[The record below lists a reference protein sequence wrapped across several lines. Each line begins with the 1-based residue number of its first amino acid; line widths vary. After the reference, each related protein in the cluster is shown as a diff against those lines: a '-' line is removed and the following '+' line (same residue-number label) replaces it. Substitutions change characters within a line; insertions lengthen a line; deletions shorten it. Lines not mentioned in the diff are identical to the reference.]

1 MSSPS
6 YILLFLSQC
15 LVQLHRQLERNIL
28 LRLVHAVD
36 LLQQGQPEGLRLL
49 LLIAPALPVRRK
61 PGGGASLYIRP
72 LEIGITPSV
81 GVKSSTEYLFIIL
94 VSPVGPYFKTGFKPT
109 DICIMR
115 QYDRVAPKGTGR
127 WKTGGN
133 YAASLMSGNHA
144 HELGYSAVLYLDPR
158 EKKYLDECGP
168 ANFFAIKDG
177 KYITPASDS
186 ILPSVT
192 NKSLMQLC
200 DDMGIDVEARHIAV
214 DELKEVTEA
223 GACGTAA
230 VISPVREID
239 DLDTGDKYVVSA
251 DGEPGPI
258 STMLYNKLR
267 GIQLGEEEDVHG
279 WNSVFEGI

>member
-1 MSSPS
+1 
-6 YILLFLSQC
+6 
-15 LVQLHRQLERNIL
+15 
-28 LRLVHAVD
+28 
-36 LLQQGQPEGLRLL
+36 
-49 LLIAPALPVRRK
+49 
-61 PGGGASLYIRP
+61 
-72 LEIGITPSV
+72 
-81 GVKSSTEYLFIIL
+81 
-94 VSPVGPYFKTGFKPT
+94 
-109 DICIMR
+109 
-115 QYDRVAPKGTGR
+115 
-127 WKTGGN
+127 
-133 YAASLMSGNHA
+133 
-144 HELGYSAVLYLDPR
+144 
-158 EKKYLDECGP
+158 
-168 ANFFAIKDG
+168 
-177 KYITPASDS
+177 
-186 ILPSVT
+186 
-192 NKSLMQLC
+192 MQLC